1 MLLAAA
7 LLATTSV
14 SAQCGGH
21 AKKSNH
27 HASQASYTHEKTL
40 VDVAAG
46 NDQFSTLVTALKT
59 AGLVGTLEGDGPFT
73 VFAPANSAFAKL
85 DDATLG
91 ALLQPENKA
100 KLTEILTYHV
110 VAGNFKAKDVINA
123 VKASGGTFTI
133 ETVSGG
139 KLEVTVEGST
149 VLLTDENGGV
159 SAVTATDVAA
169 SNGTIHVIDSVVL
182 PG

>member
-27 HASQASYTHEKTL
+27 HASQASYTHENTL

-46 NDQFSTLVTALKT
+46 NDQFTTLVTALKT

-100 KLTEILTYHV
+100 KLTETLTYHV

-139 KLEVTVEGST
+139 KLEVTVEGNT

-159 SAVTATDVAA
+159 SAVTTTDVSA